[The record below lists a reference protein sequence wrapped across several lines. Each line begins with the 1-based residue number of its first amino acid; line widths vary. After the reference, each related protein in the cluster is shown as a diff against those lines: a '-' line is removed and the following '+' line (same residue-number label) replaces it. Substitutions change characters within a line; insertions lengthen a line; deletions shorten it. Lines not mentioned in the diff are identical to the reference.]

1 MLWEITVEID
11 ESANPQFYSTI
22 GVLPNARF
30 APPRQRRADR
40 CVDRG
45 GCRRILPV
53 TRAPEMMRVAG
64 FAGRGCVPLSDG
76 GRGL

>member
-45 GCRRILPV
+45 GCRRICP
-53 TRAPEMMRVAG
+53 
-64 FAGRGCVPLSDG
+64 
-76 GRGL
+76 